1 MVSKPVIAAA
11 AIAALVAAAGQAHAQ
26 IQRAEPGRAERGQPE
41 IGRPEFT
48 PPDPNRDAGTAEA
61 DDETPRITVSR
72 LRVRYEQD
80 HPELPSIDDLMQA
93 EVALGRVAEGY
104 VAPSPGLEI
113 EMFPLEDIGLRPK
126 SKFTSR
132 ALEEIAKAV
141 VRRMNELGVVGVRIV
156 PLRTEFGEPGE
167 TDPAWGRDLRRG
179 QTQLTLLVQVAR
191 IEAVRTLAFG
201 ERIPEDQRIDS
212 PKHDRIAELSPV
224 QAFEEDDPERTD
236 VISKQLI
243 DDYVFRL
250 NRHPGRRVDTAISPG
265 QGERG
270 VTLDYLVS
278 EIKPWYVYF
287 QVSNTGTRQTEEW
300 RERFGFVHNQLTSS
314 DDILSLDYL
323 TASFDKTHAVAG
335 SYERPLWGDWLR
347 GRIYGNWSEFRA
359 SDVGAQG
366 QDFEGESYTAGGE
379 LAANIYQHRDWF
391 VDAIGGVRFFGVE
404 TTNPTLTTQTAEAD
418 FLIPNVAVRLERRGE
433 TATTDARL
441 GFEFNASDAVD
452 TDVSN
457 FSGRR
462 NDDFTLFV
470 WDLYQSFYLE
480 PLIMGDRFGD
490 PNAGGTL
497 AHEIAV
503 STRGQYAFDSR
514 LIPNLQQVAGGLYTV
529 RGYPESAVAGDTVA
543 LGSVEYRL
551 HLPQALGV
559 DPTPGMLFGQPFRWQ
574 PSQAYGRADWDLV
587 LKAFLDVGRAENS
600 DRLAGEQ
607 NETLVGTGVGVDLVF
622 KRNLT
627 LRLDWGV
634 ALEEIRTPGLNVKD
648 GSSRVHFVATI
659 LF

>member
-323 TASFDKTHAVAG
+323 TASFDKTHAFAG

-379 LAANIYQHRDWF
+379 LTANIYQHRDWF

-543 LGSVEYRL
+543 LGSIEYRL